1 MSKVRVERG
10 NVVLKVEEYE
20 VQRYMSL
27 GYSVTDEYGKVL
39 KAAVPTNLGQLQ
51 LFYVQATKKI
61 AELEA
66 KIAELEASKVA
77 TPPVADA
84 PVADAPVTKRGRKSK
99 E

>member
-20 VQRYMSL
+20 VQRYLSM
-27 GYSVTDEYGKVL
+27 GYNVTDNAGNVI

-51 LFYVQATKKI
+51 LFYVQAPKKI
-61 AELEA
+61 EALEAEL
-66 KIAELEASKVA
+66 AELKKANSAPVVEKKVDE
-77 TPPVADA
+77 PA
-84 PVADAPVTKRGRKSK
+84 PVAPKRGRKSK